1 VRDRHGRAQAQAWRL
16 GHRHRPGR
24 DGKKGLIERAYTLG
38 SRLGLAVWCA
48 DEAGPFQATPH
59 PGSSWRLHGQ
69 PDTQPHEYV
78 RGGTSKILTL
88 FHPAT
93 GRVHLR
99 PVTSCTNPVL
109 HGWLKEALT
118 TILTTLPA
126 STEPDDAAAT
136 RVVWEVWQDGL
147 TECFTLPERLP
158 PLRMLLVWDNLAG
171 HKTAEMVVW
180 LYQHG
185 VMPLYTPLGG
195 SWLNM
200 AESIQR
206 ILKRRALSGQ
216 HPRSPTEIGAWFEQT
231 AQAWNRQP
239 TPFVWHGK
247 RRQRRRKRRGDTHAV
262 GGSAAHTRQ
271 PLSARQIR
279 RHEWHTPSQVTH

>member
-1 VRDRHGRAQAQAWRL
+1 M
-16 GHRHRPGR
+16 
-24 DGKKGLIERAYTLG
+24 
-38 SRLGLAVWCA
+38 
-48 DEAGPFQATPH
+48 PH
-59 PGSSWRLHGQ
+59 PGSSWRPHGR
-69 PDTQPHEYV
+69 PATQPHEYV

-109 HGWLKEALT
+109 HGWLKEELAA
-118 TILTTLPA
+118 ILAMSSAPA
-126 STEPDDAAAT
+126 ESADAAAT
-136 RVVWEVWQDGL
+136 RAAWTVWQDGL
-147 TECFTLPERLP
+147 AERFTLPEPLP

-180 LYQHG
+180 LCQHG

-206 ILKRRALSGQ
+206 ILKRRALNGQ
-216 HPRSPTEIGAWFEQT
+216 HPHSPAEIGSWFKQT

-247 RRQRRRKRRGDTHAV
+247 RRQRRRKRRGDTYPLA
-262 GGSAAHTRQ
+262 GSAAYARQ
-271 PLSARQIR
+271 PLSARQTH